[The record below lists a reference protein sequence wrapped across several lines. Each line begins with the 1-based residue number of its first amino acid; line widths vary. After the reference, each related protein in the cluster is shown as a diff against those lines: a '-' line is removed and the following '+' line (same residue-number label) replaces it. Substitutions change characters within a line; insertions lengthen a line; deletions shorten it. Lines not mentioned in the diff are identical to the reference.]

1 MSVCGW
7 GGGEGVLTLLGRP
20 PRQRR
25 RQGLASQ
32 LTSPS
37 LGDSERRLTFG
48 DGVLLV
54 HRPQELQWKDRELLS
69 PATGLTT
76 RQAAQ
81 PWPRDRTAAPPGIR
95 AKPSSG

>member
-7 GGGEGVLTLLGRP
+7 GGGVLTLLGRP
-20 PRQRR
+20 PSQRR

-37 LGDSERRLTFG
+37 LWGSEGRLTFG

-54 HRPQELQWKDRELLS
+54 HRPQELQWKDREPFS
-69 PATGLTT
+69 PAMGQTT
-76 RQAAQ
+76 R
-81 PWPRDRTAAPPGIR
+81 
-95 AKPSSG
+95 